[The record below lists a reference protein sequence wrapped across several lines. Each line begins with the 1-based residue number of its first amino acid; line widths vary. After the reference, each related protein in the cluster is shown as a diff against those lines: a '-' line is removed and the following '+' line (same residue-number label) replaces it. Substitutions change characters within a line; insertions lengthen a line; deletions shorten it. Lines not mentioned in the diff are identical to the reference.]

1 MWGTQEDY
9 SQIWVVFLQL
19 FWPDIHVLIWLQTR
33 KCILSSYWLLVWRK
47 GSSLIWTNLPR
58 YFFFLLIIA
67 TFHFLPGLFFFASF
81 HNSRI
86 DFAHLLWGTNVYL
99 RVALWIMSQTKVVF
113 IQVKI
118 SSATGNHANEL
129 NGVFAAEEKL
139 YNDKPL
145 YKKVNVSDP
154 NQIMWIRFL
163 PNGKWGVSSTEN
175 KDNKSSNLC
184 WAYSENNGLSLPTD
198 PSLWQV
204 HTNGQWTE
212 QKIRVESVFIF
223 LFINTF
229 FVTLI
234 LLLFCNEPF

>member
-1 MWGTQEDY
+1 
-9 SQIWVVFLQL
+9 
-19 FWPDIHVLIWLQTR
+19 
-33 KCILSSYWLLVWRK
+33 
-47 GSSLIWTNLPR
+47 
-58 YFFFLLIIA
+58 
-67 TFHFLPGLFFFASF
+67 
-81 HNSRI
+81 
-86 DFAHLLWGTNVYL
+86 L

-154 NQIMWIRFL
+154 NQIMWIRYL